1 MSLIKSTFK
10 NLESVNSKAL
20 VTYTVAG
27 DPNLDFSER
36 IISEIISSGADV
48 IEIGVPFSDPMSEG
62 PVIQM
67 AHERSLMNKTSLPD
81 ILSLSKKLKQKFKS
95 TPIVLMGYFNTF
107 INSLDSTRS
116 IHDINDDICNEL
128 KKNGVDGLI
137 IVDLPYEE
145 SEAIFKKLSNYE
157 IDLIRLISPTTND
170 YRINEIT
177 SNSSGFLYYVSLK
190 GITGAEIDSYDELKK
205 RVKEIKESSSIP
217 VVIGFGIKD
226 RETASKMS
234 SFADGVVV
242 GSAIVDM
249 ISNSEKQ
256 ENKLVLNKI
265 SKFVG
270 DIKSSIQ

>member
-36 IISEIISSGADV
+36 IISEIISSGADI

-67 AHERSLMNKTSLPD
+67 AHERSLINKTSLPD

>member
-1 MSLIKSTFK
+1 MSIIKSTFK
-10 NLESVNSKAL
+10 NLESINSKAL

-27 DPNLDFSER
+27 DPNLDTSEK
-36 IISEIISSGADV
+36 IIGEIVTSGADI

-67 AHERSLMNKTSLPD
+67 AHERSLVNNTSLVD
-81 ILSLSKKLKQKFKS
+81 ILSLSKKLKKKFKS

-107 INSLDSTRS
+107 INSLNSTKS

-128 KKNGVDGLI
+128 KNNGVDGLI

-157 IDLIRLISPTTND
+157 IDLIRLISPTTNYSRMND
-170 YRINEIT
+170 II

-190 GITGAEIDSYDELKK
+190 GITGADIDSYDELKE
-205 RVKEIKESSSIP
+205 RVQQIKNSSNIP

-226 RETASKMS
+226 QETASNMS
-234 SFADGVVV
+234 SFADGIVI

-249 ISNSEKQ
+249 VGRMKKEDSATLK
-256 ENKLVLNKI
+256 KI

-270 DIKSSIQ
+270 EIKSSIQ

>member
-10 NLESVNSKAL
+10 NLESDNSKAL

-36 IISEIISSGADV
+36 IISEIISSGADI

-67 AHERSLMNKTSLPD
+67 AHERSLINKTSLPD

-170 YRINEIT
+170 YRINEII

>member
-36 IISEIISSGADV
+36 IISEIISSGADI

-67 AHERSLMNKTSLPD
+67 AHERSLINKTSLPD

-137 IVDLPYEE
+137 IVYLPYEE

-170 YRINEIT
+170 YRINEII

-205 RVKEIKESSSIP
+205 RVQEIKESSSIP

-242 GSAIVDM
+242 GSAIVDL

>member
-67 AHERSLMNKTSLPD
+67 AHERSLINKTSLPD

-170 YRINEIT
+170 YRINEII

-205 RVKEIKESSSIP
+205 RVQEIKESSSIP

>member
-1 MSLIKSTFK
+1 MSIIKSTFK

-27 DPNLDFSER
+27 DPNLDTSEK
-36 IISEIISSGADV
+36 IISEIVTSGADI

-67 AHERSLMNKTSLPD
+67 AHERSLVNNTSLVD
-81 ILSLSKKLKQKFKS
+81 ILSLSKKLKKKFKT

-107 INSLDSTRS
+107 INSLNSTKS

-128 KKNGVDGLI
+128 KNNGVDGLI

-145 SEAIFKKLSNYE
+145 SEAIFNKLSNYE

-170 YRINEIT
+170 SRMNEII

-190 GITGAEIDSYDELKK
+190 GITGADIDSYDELKK
-205 RVKEIKESSSIP
+205 RVQQIKNSSNIP

-226 RETASKMS
+226 QETASNMS
-234 SFADGVVV
+234 SFADGVVI

-249 ISNSEKQ
+249 IGRMKKEEDNTT
-256 ENKLVLNKI
+256 LNKI

>member
-1 MSLIKSTFK
+1 M
-10 NLESVNSKAL
+10 
-20 VTYTVAG
+20 
-27 DPNLDFSER
+27 
-36 IISEIISSGADV
+36 
-48 IEIGVPFSDPMSEG
+48 
-62 PVIQM
+62 
-67 AHERSLMNKTSLPD
+67 
-81 ILSLSKKLKQKFKS
+81 
-95 TPIVLMGYFNTF
+95 
-107 INSLDSTRS
+107 
-116 IHDINDDICNEL
+116 
-128 KKNGVDGLI
+128 
-137 IVDLPYEE
+137 
-145 SEAIFKKLSNYE
+145 
-157 IDLIRLISPTTND
+157 
-170 YRINEIT
+170 
-177 SNSSGFLYYVSLK
+177 SLK

-205 RVKEIKESSSIP
+205 RVQEIKESSSIP

>member
-10 NLESVNSKAL
+10 NLESINSKAL

-27 DPNLDFSER
+27 DPNLDISEQ

-62 PVIQM
+62 PIIQM
-67 AHERSLMNKTSLPD
+67 AHERSLINKTSLPD

-170 YRINEIT
+170 YRINEII

>member
-36 IISEIISSGADV
+36 IISEIISSGADI

-67 AHERSLMNKTSLPD
+67 AHERSLINKTSLPD

-145 SEAIFKKLSNYE
+145 SEAIFKKLSNFE

-170 YRINEIT
+170 YRINEII

-190 GITGAEIDSYDELKK
+190 GITGAEIDSSDELKK
-205 RVKEIKESSSIP
+205 RVQEIKESSSIP

-226 RETASKMS
+226 RETASMMS

>member
-1 MSLIKSTFK
+1 MSIIKSTFK

-27 DPNLDFSER
+27 DPNLDTSEK
-36 IISEIISSGADV
+36 IISEIVTSGADI

-67 AHERSLMNKTSLPD
+67 AHERSLVNNTSLVD
-81 ILSLSKKLKQKFKS
+81 ILSLSKKLKNKFKT

-107 INSLDSTRS
+107 INSLNSTKS

-128 KKNGVDGLI
+128 KNNGVDGLI

-145 SEAIFKKLSNYE
+145 SEAIFNKLSNYE

-170 YRINEIT
+170 SRMNEII

-190 GITGAEIDSYDELKK
+190 GITGADIDSYDELKK
-205 RVKEIKESSSIP
+205 RVQRIKNSSNIP

-226 RETASKMS
+226 QETASNMS
-234 SFADGVVV
+234 SFADGVVI

-249 ISNSEKQ
+249 IGRMKKEEDNAT
-256 ENKLVLNKI
+256 LNKI

>member
-10 NLESVNSKAL
+10 NLESINSKAL

-27 DPNLDFSER
+27 DPNLDISEQ

-62 PVIQM
+62 PIIQM
-67 AHERSLMNKTSLPD
+67 AHERSLINKTSLPD

-170 YRINEIT
+170 YRINEII

-205 RVKEIKESSSIP
+205 RVQEIKESSSIP

>member
-10 NLESVNSKAL
+10 NLESDNSKAL

-36 IISEIISSGADV
+36 IISEIISSGADI

-67 AHERSLMNKTSLPD
+67 AHERSLINKTSLPD

-170 YRINEIT
+170 YRINEII

-205 RVKEIKESSSIP
+205 RVQEIKESSSIP

>member
-36 IISEIISSGADV
+36 IISEIISSGADI

-67 AHERSLMNKTSLPD
+67 AHERSLINKTSLPD

-170 YRINEIT
+170 YRINEII

-205 RVKEIKESSSIP
+205 RVQEIKESSSIP

>member
-10 NLESVNSKAL
+10 NLESINSKAL

-36 IISEIISSGADV
+36 IISEIISSGADI

-67 AHERSLMNKTSLPD
+67 AHERSLINKTSLPD

-170 YRINEIT
+170 YRINEII

-205 RVKEIKESSSIP
+205 RVQEIKESSSIP

-242 GSAIVDM
+242 GSAIVAM

>member
-10 NLESVNSKAL
+10 NLESINSKAL

-27 DPNLDFSER
+27 DPNLDISEQ

-62 PVIQM
+62 PIIQM
-67 AHERSLMNKTSLPD
+67 AHERSLINKTSLPD

-157 IDLIRLISPTTND
+157 IDLIRLISPTTNE
-170 YRINEIT
+170 YRINEII

-205 RVKEIKESSSIP
+205 RVQEIKESSSIP

>member
-1 MSLIKSTFK
+1 MSIIKSTFE
-10 NLESVNSKAL
+10 NLEKVNSKAL

-27 DPNLDFSER
+27 DPNLDTSEK
-36 IISEIISSGADV
+36 IISEIVSSGADI

-67 AHERSLMNKTSLPD
+67 AHERSLINKTSLID
-81 ILSLSKKLKQKFKS
+81 ILSLSKRLKKKFKT

-107 INSLDSTRS
+107 INSLNSTKS
-116 IHDINDDICNEL
+116 NHDINDGICSEL

-145 SEAIFKKLSNYE
+145 SEAIFKKLSKYE

-170 YRINEIT
+170 LRINEII

-190 GITGAEIDSYDELKK
+190 GITGADIDSYDELKK
-205 RVKEIKESSSIP
+205 RVQKIKNSSNIP
-217 VVIGFGIKD
+217 VVVGFGIKD
-226 RETASKMS
+226 QETASNMS

-242 GSAIVDM
+242 GSAIVDK
-249 ISNSEKQ
+249 IGNFEK
-256 ENKLVLNKI
+256 EEYKVFLNKI